1 LTKLLNNQ
9 TVRNHSE
16 IVHAIQAIETM
27 CDSASQSLAH
37 RFGHQDKDVKKVI
50 IALKKTRK
58 IQSRYF
64 PIIERS
70 IKRYY
75 DSIDSSGN
83 YKPHLSKSNYP
94 KYKRGQDIK
103 KGLQGVLLPIHD
115 TWG

>member
-1 LTKLLNNQ
+1 MIQNKQN
-9 TVRNHSE
+9 VNHAE
-16 IVHAIQAIETM
+16 IVHTIQAIETM

-37 RFGHQDKDVKKVI
+37 RLGHQDKDVKKVI

-64 PIIERS
+64 QIIERS
-70 IKRYY
+70 ILRSY
-75 DSIDSSGN
+75 DSVDKNGN

-103 KGLQGVLLPIHD
+103 KGKQAVLS
-115 TWG
+115 